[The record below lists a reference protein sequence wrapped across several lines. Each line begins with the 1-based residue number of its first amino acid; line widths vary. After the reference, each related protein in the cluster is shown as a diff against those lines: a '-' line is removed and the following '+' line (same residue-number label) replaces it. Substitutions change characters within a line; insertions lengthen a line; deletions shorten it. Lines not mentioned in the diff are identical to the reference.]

1 MKKFCDLLVLAAFIF
16 SIQSGTF
23 AQQPGA
29 TGLAALA
36 NARPGEVISLPGFF
50 PGKIPELPYRK
61 TVLPGPRFIISD
73 DPEYIR
79 DAESIALQEK
89 VSPGAVRLYVYNVNG
104 VTAPAKM
111 PRKITTLIKNTGKKV
126 MHLHFEKFSSQLPSA
141 NYYQI
146 GKQGLADYF
155 QSKGLDSSFS
165 IPPGEAIPID
175 PARERQVVQ
184 YDELVHGIYE
194 FTIDQPAEITV
205 LQTSPETP
213 GPVAMKRMH
222 SVVPPSHSN
231 AGRGLFSICNYG
243 ISTEK
248 SIDTRDGPVTLTIAD
263 GKKDPWITGREGST
277 GQTTTLSGNYGVIYN
292 IKIKWKSTD
301 GRGLALVTW
310 NPWNSNNQWCGGMAN
325 TVVVSDGKYKGG
337 VIQLPADRLITTG
350 APEAILIQTF
360 QPSVTGQEQI
370 IRLTYSPP
378 GASCL
383 PTPLVLIPVELNK

>member
-1 MKKFCDLLVLAAFIF
+1 MKKFIVAGLIISLQAGA
-16 SIQSGTF
+16 S

-29 TGLAALA
+29 SGLAALA
-36 NARPGEVISLPGFF
+36 NARPGEVLNLPGFF
-50 PGKIPELPYRK
+50 AGKIPEMAYRK
-61 TVLPGPRFIISD
+61 AVLPGPQFIISD

-79 DAESIALQEK
+79 EAESIALQEK

-104 VTAPAKM
+104 VTEPSKM
-111 PRKITTLIKNTGKKV
+111 ARKITTLIKNTGWKV
-126 MHLHFEKFSSQLPSA
+126 MHLHFEKFSSQLPST

-155 QSKGLDSSFS
+155 TSKVTDSGFS
-165 IPPGEAIPID
+165 IPPGEAVPID

-194 FTIDQPAEITV
+194 FTIDQPAEVTV
-205 LQTSPETP
+205 LQTSPGTP
-213 GPVAMKRMH
+213 GPVALKRIH

-277 GQTTTLSGNYGVIYN
+277 GQTTTLSGNYGVIYH
-292 IKIKWKSTD
+292 IEMKWKSTD
-301 GRGLALVTW
+301 GKGLALVTW
-310 NPWNSNNQWCGGMAN
+310 NPWNGNNQWCGGMAN

-337 VIQLPADRLITTG
+337 VIQLPADRLITNG
-350 APEAILIQTF
+350 APEAILIQVF
-360 QPSVTGQEQI
+360 QPSRNGEEQVI
-370 IRLTYSPP
+370 KLIYSPP
-378 GASCL
+378 GASCI
-383 PTPLVLIPVELNK
+383 PTPLVFIPVELSK